1 MDLRELRISLG
12 LTQLEC
18 ANYLKMSLRN
28 YQNYE
33 NNITKNIAKKNAL
46 SPQKEN
52 PSPKDWGFPFGRA
65 THESDRALRAPRAES
80 GSVSPRSRRKAT
92 RVSEAFSSGKRANF
106 RRRRNY
112 GVQNGEQSRGCFSF
126 WSCHARNEIGSASGA

>member
-46 SPQKEN
+46 FKKLEQYNNKVSQEAKYYTN
-52 PSPKDWGFPFGRA
+52 IITGNDLKMLCMSVTSFLKGVCSRSSASISA
-65 THESDRALRAPRAES
+65 TWR
-80 GSVSPRSRRKAT
+80 RSRA
-92 RVSEAFSSGKRANF
+92 
-106 RRRRNY
+106 
-112 GVQNGEQSRGCFSF
+112 
-126 WSCHARNEIGSASGA
+126 HSASYRARPCSVIS

>member
-46 SPQKEN
+46 FKKLEQYNNKVLQEKEYYTN
-52 PSPKDWGFPFGRA
+52 IIWYQS
-65 THESDRALRAPRAES
+65 
-80 GSVSPRSRRKAT
+80 SV
-92 RVSEAFSSGKRANF
+92 FSSNF
-106 RRRRNY
+106 FFSLSNSTRTL
-112 GVQNGEQSRGCFSF
+112 QSSM
-126 WSCHARNEIGSASGA
+126 ETGSGMCA